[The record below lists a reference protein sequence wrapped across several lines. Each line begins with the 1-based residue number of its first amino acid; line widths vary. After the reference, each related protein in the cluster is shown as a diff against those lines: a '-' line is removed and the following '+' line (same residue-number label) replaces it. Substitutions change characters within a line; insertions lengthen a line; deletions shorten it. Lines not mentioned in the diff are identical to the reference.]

1 MNNVSYL
8 IIQVTKTMLPTAKQF
23 NKKYLEALKNIRLQL
38 VQTSFLPNFLSNQ
51 VKSIHPLS
59 FEGKF
64 PPCNH
69 APLAYKRV
77 HSLAA
82 EFNSSLQQNI
92 RTKPTHLLALF
103 IIKLEESKFQE
114 TGMNLIIGNINIT
127 CLNSFCLVRFPML
140 CNVLR
145 KWIVGVWGA
154 KKCLDTIKPNI
165 TKLNTLMSS
174 ISNISSNKTHLLF
187 SPHSGN

>member
-1 MNNVSYL
+1 
-8 IIQVTKTMLPTAKQF
+8 MLPTAKQF

-82 EFNSSLQQNI
+82 EFKNI
-92 RTKPTHLLALF
+92 RTKPTQLSVLF
-103 IIKLEESKFQE
+103 IVKLVRKVNSME
-114 TGMNLIIGNINIT
+114 TGVNLIIDIYIYIYIYY
-127 CLNSFCLVRFPML
+127 LSQQLLLHSFS
-140 CNVLR
+140 NALR
-145 KWIVGVWGA
+145 CSQKVDHQG
-154 KKCLDTIKPNI
+154 LE
-165 TKLNTLMSS
+165 
-174 ISNISSNKTHLLF
+174 H
-187 SPHSGN
+187 

>member
-1 MNNVSYL
+1 
-8 IIQVTKTMLPTAKQF
+8 MLPTAKQF

-82 EFNSSLQQNI
+82 EFKNI
-92 RTKPTHLLALF
+92 RTNPTQLSLLF
-103 IIKLEESKFQE
+103 IVKLVRKVNSME
-114 TGMNLIIGNINIT
+114 TGVNLIIDIYIYY
-127 CLNSFCLVRFPML
+127 LSQQLLLHSFS
-140 CNVLR
+140 NALR
-145 KWIVGVWGA
+145 CSQKVDHQG
-154 KKCLDTIKPNI
+154 LE
-165 TKLNTLMSS
+165 
-174 ISNISSNKTHLLF
+174 H
-187 SPHSGN
+187 

>member
-1 MNNVSYL
+1 
-8 IIQVTKTMLPTAKQF
+8 MLPTAKQF

-82 EFNSSLQQNI
+82 EFKNI
-92 RTKPTHLLALF
+92 RTNPTQLSVLF
-103 IIKLEESKFQE
+103 IVKLVRKVNSME
-114 TGMNLIIGNINIT
+114 TGVNLIIDIYIYIYIYILPVST
-127 CLNSFCLVRFPML
+127 ASASFVFQCFAMFSESGSSGFGALRSAWML
-140 CNVLR
+140 SN
-145 KWIVGVWGA
+145 
-154 KKCLDTIKPNI
+154 P
-165 TKLNTLMSS
+165 TLE
-174 ISNISSNKTHLLF
+174 N
-187 SPHSGN
+187 

>member
-1 MNNVSYL
+1 
-8 IIQVTKTMLPTAKQF
+8 MLPTAKQF

-82 EFNSSLQQNI
+82 EFKNI
-92 RTKPTHLLALF
+92 RTNPTQLSVLF
-103 IIKLEESKFQE
+103 IVKLVRKVNSME
-114 TGMNLIIGNINIT
+114 TGVNLIIDIYIYIIDIYIYIYIYY
-127 CLNSFCLVRFPML
+127 LSQQLLLHSFS
-140 CNVLR
+140 NALR
-145 KWIVGVWGA
+145 CSQKVDHQG
-154 KKCLDTIKPNI
+154 LE
-165 TKLNTLMSS
+165 
-174 ISNISSNKTHLLF
+174 H
-187 SPHSGN
+187 